1 MSQQRFDVCIIGAG
15 IAGSALAFAFAKQG
29 RSVVVIERDLSEPE
43 KIIGELLQPGGVQKL
58 KELGY
63 QNLFDGLDSIE
74 IEGYGLFKDGV
85 DFKIAYPKRN
95 GETIKGR
102 GFRYGKFVMRLR
114 ERAGDLPNVTF
125 LEGTAK
131 GFIRNEE
138 NEIIGV
144 RFLPTEEQTEQ
155 RITAQLTIAC
165 DGGSSLFSKELNR
178 SEKII
183 KGYFLGLLLEDCPL
197 PYPNYGHVF
206 IAGSSPFLSYPIS
219 SKHTRVLIDFPA
231 DAPPQKGQ
239 ALERH
244 IAEKVLPFMPT
255 QMHPAMLK
263 AVKDN
268 PFRAMPN
275 CEVVADPVRVKG
287 ALLLGD
293 SLNMRHPITGGGM
306 TVALSDVKFL
316 TDLLSAVDLHDET
329 ATEKAIDRF
338 YNERHLHISTIN
350 ILANALYDVFSHDA
364 LSEACFEYLRQ
375 GGKMASEPV
384 QLLSALSRDR
394 KLLIT
399 HFMAVARSGASRK
412 LRPFPT
418 PKRMKEA
425 QAMMSDAIDILQP
438 QLRNEHFGSAL
449 DGVMKLAKLT
459 LGTEKV

>member
-1 MSQQRFDVCIIGAG
+1 MSERAADVCIIGAG

-63 QNLFDGLDSIE
+63 ANIFEGLDSPE
-74 IEGYGLFKDGV
+74 IEGYGLFKNDV
-85 DFKIAYPKRN
+85 NFRIAYPELKGSR
-95 GETIKGR
+95 IKGR

-114 ERAGDLPNVTF
+114 ERLQPFEHVE
-125 LEGTAK
+125 LMEGTARS
-131 GFIRNEE
+131 FVRNEKDE
-138 NEIIGV
+138 VVGL
-144 RFLPTEEQTEQ
+144 RFLPSGEQTEQ
-155 RITAQLTIAC
+155 SITAKLTIAC
-165 DGGSSLFSKELNR
+165 DGGSSLFGKELNR

-197 PYPNYGHVF
+197 PYPNHGHVF

-219 SKHTRVLIDFPA
+219 SNHTRVLIDFPA
-231 DAPPQKGQ
+231 DAPPQKGE

-244 IAEKVLPFMPT
+244 IMEKVLPFMPE
-255 QMHPAMLK
+255 QMHGSVLK
-263 AVKDN
+263 AVKEN

-275 CEVVADPVRVKG
+275 CEVVANPLRVKG

-316 TDLLSAVDLHDET
+316 TDLFIELDLHDET
-329 ATEKAIDRF
+329 AMQKAIDRF

-375 GGKMASEPV
+375 GGKKASEPV

-412 LRPFPT
+412 LLPFPT
-418 PKRMKEA
+418 PRRMKEA
-425 QAMMSDAIDILQP
+425 QLMISDAIDILQP
-438 QLRNEHFGSAL
+438 QLKNEHFGSAL
-449 DGVMKLAKLT
+449 DGVMKLGKLT